1 MTDMAFFRDDIP
13 FDSFS
18 QSHLFTLLFS
28 CGLLILLIAMG
39 LKCSRTQNLLVN
51 RVLSM
56 ILSITV
62 ISFVAL
68 ELWFDRF
75 NIAVDLPLSICNLFA
90 LLAPL
95 LFWNPNLKRFEI
107 IYFAVMSGTFQ
118 AVITPDLYTGFP
130 SYGFF
135 KYWICHIGLVLTVIH
150 YLISFQLLPST
161 KGIFNTFIW
170 LNIYLLA
177 IVPINWLLDANY
189 FYLMQKPLNPS
200 ILDLFGPWP
209 VYILVCE
216 LLAMGFF
223 VLAYLP
229 IMLFNRR
236 SSN

>member
-1 MTDMAFFRDDIP
+1 MAEIAFFRDDIA
-13 FDSFS
+13 FASFG
-18 QSHLFTLLFS
+18 QSHLYTVVLS
-28 CGLLILLIAMG
+28 CALLILLVAMG
-39 LKCSRTQNLLVN
+39 QKLGRNRNLLVS
-51 RVLSM
+51 RVLSVF
-56 ILSITV
+56 LSLTV
-62 ISFVAL
+62 ISFIAL

-75 NIAVDLPLSICNLFA
+75 DIGVDLPFSLCNLFA

-118 AVITPDLYTGFP
+118 AIITPDLYTGFP
-130 SYGFF
+130 TYGFF

-150 YLISFQLLPST
+150 HLVSFQLLPT
-161 KGIFNTFIW
+161 AKGIFKTFIW

-189 FYLMQKPLNPS
+189 FYLMQKPINPS

-209 VYILVCE
+209 VYILICE

-223 VLAYLP
+223 AVAYIP
-229 IMLFNRR
+229 IMLINRR